1 MPVQNINSHN
11 RCFVFALAEV
21 CTSAISLRQHKE
33 ANFGSPPFFFFNY
46 ICRSYFRFYLQKRF

>member
-21 CTSAISLRQHKE
+21 CTSAISLRQHK
-33 ANFGSPPFFFFNY
+33 AGNLGSPPFYFLSLFFFNY
-46 ICRSYFRFYLQKRF
+46 IAEEILT